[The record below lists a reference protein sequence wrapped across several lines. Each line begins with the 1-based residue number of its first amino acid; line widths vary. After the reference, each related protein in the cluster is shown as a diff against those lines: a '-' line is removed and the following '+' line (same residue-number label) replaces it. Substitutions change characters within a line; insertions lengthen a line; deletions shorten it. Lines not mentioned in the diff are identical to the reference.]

1 MKSALMF
8 AAAALVSVTF
18 IGGAAT
24 PAEAKIH
31 CQYYAKDTSNR
42 LVYGTATHK
51 KGSTACKRAHDRC
64 ERRLKRA
71 RSKGLFGRS
80 AAGTHNCE
88 KGRTFDV

>member
-31 CQYYAKDTSNR
+31 CQYIAKDNSNR
-42 LVYGTATHK
+42 LIYGTATHK
-51 KGSTACKRAHDRC
+51 KGSKACKRARKRC

-80 AAGTHNCE
+80 APGTYNCE
-88 KGRTFDV
+88 KGRTINV